1 MDTNGNIDR
10 GIAPAHRRKNDR
22 RRCLSCGLELG
33 SARRRYCSIGCRQD
47 LRRKLNARTGLLKA
61 LNTRYA
67 TFYFTEAAVVMDIL
81 AHGSLQ
87 IFSFVYPRTPGAAP
101 STDFCRL
108 SNMLGNTWWDERR
121 RTNRKYLANE
131 RVFGA
136 ARDSGGSSQG
146 VRPLEIRTPAVN
158 GSHLLHLRLRRQDL
172 GNKKLLQTIK
182 TAFRNQAM
190 KHHPD
195 RGGDNRSFRKIF
207 RAYEEMLCWA
217 ESPTFITR
225 RGFPDKWFYDG
236 RRNRWVQPTPA
247 SYHAES

>member
-1 MDTNGNIDR
+1 MEVNAYIDN
-10 GIAPAHRRKNDR
+10 AFAAAHRRETER
-22 RRCLSCGLELG
+22 RRCLSCGTDLG
-33 SARRRYCSIGCRQD
+33 SARRRYCSVGCRQD

-67 TFYFTEAAVVMDIL
+67 TFYFTETAVILDIL
-81 AHGSLQ
+81 AHDSLQ
-87 IFSFVYPRTPGAAP
+87 IFSFIYPRTPGASP
-101 STDFCRL
+101 SKDFCRL
-108 SNMLGNTWWDERR
+108 SNMLGNTWWNERR
-121 RTNRKYLANE
+121 RTNRKYLANQ

-136 ARDSGGSSQG
+136 ALCSAGGSQA

-158 GSHLLHLRLRRQDL
+158 GSHLVHLRLRRQDL
-172 GNKKLLQTIK
+172 DNKKLLQIIK

-236 RRNRWVQPTPA
+236 SRNRWVQPTPA
-247 SYHAES
+247 THHAL